1 MIKCPTKNPNHQ
13 VISVLCALI
22 LNLKTVS
29 AYRSGN
35 QNSQHVNNWQ
45 QGRQYVVRADVP
57 SGKANYRNNYATST
71 VRPFSGFQTTTKR
84 NFYAPV
90 AQQATTKPPYA
101 QYVPL
106 ITASPYSA
114 QSNYGYVPGKLTS
127 SKKAVILKQE
137 YVRQPDGGYRFL

>member
-1 MIKCPTKNPNHQ
+1 M
-13 VISVLCALI
+13 LCALI

-45 QGRQYVVRADVP
+45 QGREHVVP
-57 SGKANYRNNYATST
+57 SGKASYRNHYATST

-90 AQQATTKPPYA
+90 AQPVTTKPPYA

-114 QSNYGYVPGKLTS
+114 QSNYGYVPGKLSS
-127 SKKAVILKQE
+127 SKNAVILKQE
-137 YVRQPDGGYRFL
+137 YTRQPDGGYRFL